1 MISIICWQIVYI
13 SKTVA
18 IFMTDPVSSQ
28 KSGKGGGGLDDKSK
42 PGIWFLNQF
51 KTDAMATFSF
61 LTDSYL
67 HLGQL
72 AYFSL
77 SNPVIGLHGLF
88 DFCFVLAG

>member
-1 MISIICWQIVYI
+1 MQVKRSQTQISDMISIICWQIVYI

-28 KSGKGGGGLDDKSK
+28 KSWKGGGLDDKSK

-61 LTDSYL
+61 LTDSR
-67 HLGQL
+67 
-72 AYFSL
+72 
-77 SNPVIGLHGLF
+77 I
-88 DFCFVLAG
+88 CI